1 MWRKEFLYA
10 LNKYAD
16 LVFRCADGVDIPASR
31 YACMTAL
38 PLLRDVPLDDSDVDA
53 DGRVVLHVPRD
64 SAGLTVALGVVH
76 ATANVSA
83 FSEAD
88 CAAALEAFEYFGAGG
103 GVSTVGGA
111 LSHAVLERAW
121 AVVVAAADASA
132 AAAATAA
139 AVERLKPWL
148 QRFLDSDIVR
158 PRCLRKLVELCVG
171 WDAFRRALNDVVIDM
186 PIATALMR
194 MTRYFP
200 PVPMLRFVL
209 GACTRCDQAA
219 VQDLAAVGGVYYH
232 PSEVADA
239 MKIVAGAVPGLEGML
254 HAWLDGMQTVEHN
267 PRAKGVTSTFVNYH
281 EPCVSLLVDARD
293 APPDFDVRLA
303 PWVSFETGGAH
314 AAAFVEYDAVVTLS
328 KLDADARRAKRLD
341 ARVTGYDR
349 DALVVYERMYTHDAI
364 ASRLPVRVSM
374 GRLVHSAGR
383 TQRVDRVRLDL
394 FFGDVPVW
402 TCPY

>member
-1 MWRKEFLYA
+1 MWRTEYLYA

-53 DGRVVLHVPRD
+53 KGRVVLHVPRD
-64 SAGLTVALGVVH
+64 SAGITVALGVVH
-76 ATANVSA
+76 ATANVTA

-88 CAAALEAFEYFGAGG
+88 CDAALEAFEYLGACGNTT
-103 GVSTVGGA
+103 TVGGA

-121 AVVVAAADASA
+121 TVVVADSA
-132 AAAATAA
+132 KPRRDQGENV
-139 AVERLKPWL
+139 VERLKPWL

-171 WDAFRRALNDVVIDM
+171 WHAFMRALDGVVIDM
-186 PIATALMR
+186 RIANALMR

-209 GACTRCDQAA
+209 GACTVSDADA
-219 VQDLAAVGGVYYH
+219 VADLAAVGGVYYH
-232 PSEVADA
+232 PSEVGDA
-239 MKIVAGAVPGLEGML
+239 MKIVAGAVPELQRLL
-254 HAWLDGMQTVEHN
+254 HGWLDGMQTVEHN

-281 EPCVSLLVDARD
+281 EPCVSLLADVRD
-293 APPDFDVRLA
+293 APLDFDVRLA
-303 PWVSFETGGAH
+303 PWVSLEAV
-314 AAAFVEYDAVVTLS
+314 AAAGDGVGWYDAVVTLS

-364 ASRLPVRVSM
+364 VSRMPVRVSA
-374 GRLVHSAGR
+374 GRLVHAAGR
-383 TQRVDRVRLDL
+383 PQRVDRVRLDL
-394 FFGDVPVW
+394 FFGDLPVW

>member
-1 MWRKEFLYA
+1 MWRTEFLYA

-16 LVFRCADGVDIPASR
+16 LVFRCADGVDVPASR
-31 YACMTAL
+31 YACMIAL

-53 DGRVVLHVPRD
+53 KGRVVLHVPRD
-64 SAGLTVALGVVH
+64 SAGISVALGVVH

-88 CAAALEAFEYFGAGG
+88 CDVALETFEYLGACGG
-103 GVSTVGGA
+103 TSNIGGS
-111 LSHAVLERAW
+111 LSHVVLERAW
-121 AVVVAAADASA
+121 TVVAGNAASVAD
-132 AAAATAA
+132 
-139 AVERLKPWL
+139 VERLKPWM

-171 WDAFRRALNDVVIDM
+171 WDAFRRALDGVVVIDM
-186 PIATALMR
+186 RIAAALMR

-200 PVPMLRFVL
+200 PLPMLRFVL
-209 GACTRCDQAA
+209 GACTVTDADA
-219 VQDLAAVGGVYYH
+219 VADLAAVGGVYYH
-232 PSEVADA
+232 PCEVGDA
-239 MKIVAGAVPGLEGML
+239 MKIVAGAVPRLQGLLQG
-254 HAWLDGMQTVEHN
+254 WLDGLQTVEHN

-281 EPCVSLLVDARD
+281 EPCVSLLADVRD
-293 APPDFDVRLA
+293 APLDFDVRLA
-303 PWVSFETGGAH
+303 PWVSFETADEGG
-314 AAAFVEYDAVVTLS
+314 YDAVVTLS

-364 ASRLPVRVSM
+364 VSRMPVRVSE

-383 TQRVDRVRLDL
+383 ATRVDRVRLDL
-394 FFGDVPVW
+394 FFGELPVW